1 MKEHKLYCCF
11 SYPLVCFLTKQKIKH
26 EIVALNEKSHK
37 KMWIYIKTPELINA
51 LIEWS
56 NNK

>member
-11 SYPLVCFLTKQKIKH
+11 SYPLVCFLTNKKITY

-37 KMWIYIKTPELINA
+37 KMWIYIKTPDLIEA
-51 LIEWS
+51 LAEWS
-56 NNK
+56 NKK

>member
-11 SYPLVCFLTKQKIKH
+11 SYPLVCFLTKQKIKY

-37 KMWIYIKTPELINA
+37 KMWIYIKTPKLINA